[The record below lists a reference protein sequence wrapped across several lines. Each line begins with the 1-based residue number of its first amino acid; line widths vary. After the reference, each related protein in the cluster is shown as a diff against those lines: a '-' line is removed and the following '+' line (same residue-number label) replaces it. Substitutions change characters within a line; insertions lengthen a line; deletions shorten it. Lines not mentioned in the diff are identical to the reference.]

1 MNLKKF
7 LKRIFKR
14 KKKPLPVM
22 YDRNNKPI
30 PPPPR
35 PISKIDKIHKFQ
47 QPSSFNKDEMK
58 EILENTSTR
67 KNESK

>member
-14 KKKPLPVM
+14 KKKPLPVL
-22 YDRNNKPI
+22 YDRNNKPF
-30 PPPPR
+30 PPPP
-35 PISKIDKIHKFQ
+35 PISKGDKIHKFQ
-47 QPSSFNKDEMK
+47 RSSNFSKNEMK